1 MEARAPLLVWPT
13 VEEAVVVAAAT
24 LEQKSASPPKERRF
38 SWLRDAL
45 WRERVVVGE
54 EGVVMQGLGW

>member
-24 LEQKSASPPKERRF
+24 VEQKSASPPKERRHSF
-38 SWLRDAL
+38 RDAL